1 MLMDDAVVMATS
13 KERLTEKLKYLQEYC
28 DEYGML
34 VNENKTKFMAIL
46 GSDEDNLSSLFGQIP
61 LKSVESLY
69 MTGVKSL
76 LGAKVT
82 TTNLTRLLRAGT
94 PSLQAL
100 VRQKQ
105 ARFFNKIQQC
115 NGMLVDTLW
124 YVLQLQRKE
133 NQVMNS
139 HIQR

>member
-1 MLMDDAVVMATS
+1 
-13 KERLTEKLKYLQEYC
+13 
-28 DEYGML
+28 
-34 VNENKTKFMAIL
+34 MAIL
-46 GSDEDNLSSLFGQIP
+46 RSVEDNLSSSFGQIP

-76 LGAKVT
+76 LGVT
-82 TTNLTRLLRAGT
+82 ITTPNLTRLLEAGT

-105 ARFFNKIQQC
+105 AKFFNKIQQC
-115 NGMLVDTLW
+115 KGMLVDTLW
-124 YVLQLQRKE
+124 YVLQLLRKE